1 MKAIKL
7 TKEKRDEIER
17 LRRATLDK
25 RIFSRL
31 SAVLWVADGMARD
44 KVAALL
50 GITTRALRKWL
61 NLYRNRG
68 LLALC
73 TLHYRGDPGKLTA
86 AEVEALKAEIAK
98 GVFRSSKQIRAWV
111 EEQFQ
116 VVYSLSGLKDLLY
129 RVGVSFHQV
138 SAFLWKGNRKKQRA
152 FVERVRRHRR
162 EMRRPDAPLTVRL
175 YVDACHPVW
184 GMNLV
189 YRCWLLLGQ
198 RMLVGMGSGRKRLN
212 IIGAYN
218 PDTHDYVDYRLTR
231 DNINGPQFVNFL
243 RVLREVYPDAKQIIL
258 YVDGAKYYSNPV
270 VQEWLSRH
278 PQFRLSQIPAY
289 SPNCNLIERLW
300 KFMKE
305 KALSKWHKTFEDMQA
320 AVTDVLGNLSR
331 YRKELTT
338 LMTENFHILNDEDV
352 PVEYKGDC

>member
-1 MKAIKL
+1 MKAIVL
-7 TKEKRDEIER
+7 TKKEREEIER
-17 LRRATLDK
+17 LRRETDSK
-25 RIFSRL
+25 RIYMRL
-31 SAVLWVADGMARD
+31 SAVLLVADGMARD
-44 KVAALL
+44 KVAEVL

-68 LLALC
+68 LLVLC

-86 AEVEALKAEIAK
+86 AQIELLKAEVAK
-98 GVFRSSKQIRAWV
+98 GCFRSSKQIRAWV
-111 EEQFQ
+111 EEKFQ

-152 FVERVRRHRR
+152 FVDRVRRHRR
-162 EMRRPDAPLTVRL
+162 DMRRPDAPLTVRL

-184 GMNLV
+184 GMGLV

-198 RMLVGMGSGRKRLN
+198 RLLVGMGSGRKRLN

-218 PDTHDYVDYRLTR
+218 PDTHEYVDYRLTR
-231 DNINGPQFVNFL
+231 DNVNGEQFVNFL
-243 RVLREVYPDAKQIIL
+243 RVIREAYPQAKKIIL
-258 YVDGAKYYSNPV
+258 YVDGAKYYSKPV
-270 VQEWLSRH
+270 VKEWLARH
-278 PQFRLSQIPAY
+278 PQFLLSKIPAY

-320 AVTDVLGNLSR
+320 AVADVLGNLQR
-331 YRKELTT
+331 YRAELTT
-338 LMTENFHILNDEDV
+338 RMTENFHILNDEDI

>member
-175 YVDACHPVW
+175 YTFAEGGVPAEPT
-184 GMNLV
+184 
-189 YRCWLLLGQ
+189 
-198 RMLVGMGSGRKRLN
+198 GR
-212 IIGAYN
+212 
-218 PDTHDYVDYRLTR
+218 
-231 DNINGPQFVNFL
+231 
-243 RVLREVYPDAKQIIL
+243 
-258 YVDGAKYYSNPV
+258 
-270 VQEWLSRH
+270 
-278 PQFRLSQIPAY
+278 
-289 SPNCNLIERLW
+289 
-300 KFMKE
+300 
-305 KALSKWHKTFEDMQA
+305 
-320 AVTDVLGNLSR
+320 
-331 YRKELTT
+331 
-338 LMTENFHILNDEDV
+338 
-352 PVEYKGDC
+352 